1 MENNRQQ
8 AAAQQ
13 EYDREICGS
22 KMWEYAENLLQKLTL
37 EEKIGMIH
45 GAQLFQTAGVERL
58 GIPPL
63 KMSDGPMGVRQEF
76 LPSQWKTVGYS
87 DDFVTYLPCNS
98 AVAATWNRRIAFE
111 TGSVLGEEARGR
123 GKDVIL
129 GPGVNIKRS
138 PLCGRN
144 FEYFSEDPYLTGELA
159 AAYIQ
164 GVQLW
169 DVAACVKHFAANNQ
183 ETERLWVDVEI
194 DEESL
199 REIYLPAF
207 YDAVKKGGVYTIMG
221 AYNKVYGEHSCQSEF
236 LLHQVLRKEW
246 GFDGVIISD
255 WGGVHDTEAAAN
267 SQLDIEMSVT
277 DNFDDY
283 FMARPLLEKI
293 RSGEISEEVVDQKV
307 KRILVLMQRLHMIG
321 SEVSGKDGTDADSA
335 QGTQQPDAGICRRR
349 TGAYNTQEHRQKAL
363 EAARESIVLLKNE
376 KHALPLPPEKQKRI
390 LLIGE
395 NAQQLHANGGGSA
408 EIKALYEISPLM
420 GLKSRLG
427 GNAEVAFAQ
436 GYCRREEDT
445 QKQQETNWQEKSL
458 ENGGGSRKK
467 EGEAVSGNTPAA
479 DKEQQDIQQ
488 SIHQQDTRLQ
498 QRRELLRE
506 EAVRLAADYDTVIF
520 IGGLD
525 HTYDCEGNDR
535 ADMKLP
541 YEQDLLIQRLLEVR
555 KDLIVVMLAGSPVEM
570 GSWISQADTVVWSWY
585 AGMEGG
591 NALADVLLG
600 YVNPSGKLPE
610 TFYKT
615 HQDCS
620 AHAVGEFAGTKSV
633 AYREGSFVG
642 YRYNDKYQVEPE
654 FCFGHGLSYTTF
666 AYADARLDFEKSQV
680 CCTLENTG
688 AYDGSEVV
696 QVYMRKKDAK
706 FFQELKGFGKFHV
719 KAGQKIQA
727 AVTLAKID
735 IDAVYCIGSSSKDI
749 RLTLEAADS
758 QSGILS

>member
-1 MENNRQQ
+1 MVTVNKMDRGNSMDSKKLQNQ
-8 AAAQQ
+8 MIQ
-13 EYDREICGS
+13 EHTEEMKE
-22 KMWEYAENLLQKLTL
+22 KMLHKHAEELLCKLTL

-76 LPSQWKTVGYS
+76 QPSQWKTAGHN
-87 DDFVTYLPCNS
+87 DDYVTYLPCNS
-98 AVAATWNRRIAFE
+98 AIASTWNRKLAKEI
-111 TGSVLGEEARGR
+111 GSVLGEEARGR

-194 DEESL
+194 DEASL
-199 REIYLPAF
+199 REIYFPAF
-207 YDAVKKGGVYTIMG
+207 YDAVKKGGVHTVMG
-221 AYNKVYGEHSCQSEF
+221 AYNKVYGEHCCQSDF
-236 LLHQVLRKEW
+236 LLNQVLRKEW
-246 GFDGVIISD
+246 GFDGVVISD
-255 WGGVHDTEAAAN
+255 WGGVHDTDVAAN

-293 RSGEISEEVVDQKV
+293 KAGEICEETVDEKV
-307 KRILVLMQRLHMIG
+307 KRILVLMLKLHMLDC
-321 SEVSGKDGTDADSA
+321 DGDGEKRKS
-335 QGTQQPDAGICRRR
+335 
-349 TGAYNTQEHRQKAL
+349 GAYNTQEHRQKVL

-376 KHALPLPPEKQKRI
+376 KQILPLKPEKQKRI

-420 GLKSRLG
+420 GLKIRLG
-427 GNAEVAFAQ
+427 GNAKISFAQ
-436 GYCRREEDT
+436 GYCKKEEDE
-445 QKQQETNWQEKSL
+445 QKQQEVSWQEKSL
-458 ENGGGSRKK
+458 EHGGGTQQMEETSAVLLQENEKQKEASAALARK
-467 EGEAVSGNTPAA
+467 
-479 DKEQQDIQQ
+479 
-488 SIHQQDTRLQ
+488 
-498 QRRELLRE
+498 RENLRE
-506 EAVRLAADYDTVIF
+506 EAIRLAAGYDTVIF
-520 IGGLD
+520 VGGLD

-535 ADMKLP
+535 LDMKLP
-541 YEQDLLIQRLLEVR
+541 YEQDLLIQKLLEVR
-555 KDLIVVMLAGSPVEM
+555 KDLIIVMLAGSPVEM
-570 GSWISQADTVVWSWY
+570 GSWIGQADTVVWSWY

-591 NALADVLLG
+591 SALADVLLG
-600 YVNPSGKLPE
+600 NVNPSGKLPE

-615 HQDCS
+615 HHDCS
-620 AHAVGEFAGTKSV
+620 AHAVGEFAGQKSV
-633 AYREGSFVG
+633 VYREGSYVG
-642 YRYNDKYQVEPE
+642 YRYNDKYKVEPE

-666 AYADARLDFEKSQV
+666 AYADAMLDFQKNEVS
-680 CCTLENTG
+680 CTVENTG

-696 QVYMRKKDAK
+696 QVYVRKKGSK
-706 FFQELKGFGKFHV
+706 FYQELKGFEKVFI
-719 KAGQKIQA
+719 KAGQKVSVSVALGQMD
-727 AVTLAKID
+727 TE
-735 IDAVYCIGSSSKDI
+735 AVYCIGSSSREI
-749 RLTLEAADS
+749 RLIAAK
-758 QSGILS
+758 